1 MLAILHQAL
10 EPTGI
15 SSVLGG
21 VIAPLSTQYSISA
34 SSQVDTLWL
43 IVATVL
49 ALLMAPGV
57 AFFYGGLVR
66 ASSVINMM
74 MMSFGAMAIVGVLW
88 VLYGYGMVFGP
99 AWIPHWLGD
108 PLSEFGLNGI
118 VSSSGDIQVHA
129 LALACFHATFA
140 IDVVALISGAIADR
154 ARFGAWMLFAGVWVS
169 LVYFPVARWVF
180 NTGDGWAAKLGVNDF
195 AGGTAVHVNAGAAAL
210 AVALVLGKRDGFTK
224 GFDKPHNLPLTMLGA
239 ALLWAGWFGFN
250 AGSAATVNGVT
261 VLACVNTLVAPAAA
275 ILGWLL
281 VEKLR
286 DGKPTSVG
294 AMSGLVVGLV
304 AASPSCNVLTPG
316 WTLVLGALAG
326 VVGALIV
333 DLRFTFGF
341 DDSLNVAGI
350 HLIGGLIGT
359 LFVGIAGMGMGIIYT
374 GSWRQFGVQAIVAFV
389 VMVYS
394 FGLTWLIATS
404 IQRWMGFRIA
414 RHEAHAGPDMTV
426 HGEQGYIL
434 EPGTTLQPLPGAG
447 VESP

>member
-1 MLAILHQAL
+1 MLQYTMGF
-10 EPTGI
+10 TGI
-15 SSVLGG
+15 SSLFGG
-21 VIAPLSTQYSISA
+21 VIAPLGAQPSA
-34 SSQVDTLWL
+34 SSYSPVDTLWL

-66 ASSVINMM
+66 ASSVIHMM

-88 VLYGYGMVFGP
+88 VLYGYGVVFGP
-99 AWIPHWLGD
+99 EWIPHWLGD
-108 PLSEFGLNGI
+108 PLSELGLNGI
-118 VSSSGDIQVHA
+118 VSASGDIQVHD
-129 LALACFHATFA
+129 LALAGFHATFA

-154 ARFGAWMLFAGVWVS
+154 ARFGAWMVFAGVWAS
-169 LVYFPVARWVF
+169 IVYFPVAHWIF
-180 NTGDGWAAKLGVNDF
+180 NTADGWAAQLGMNDF

-210 AVALVLGKRDGFTK
+210 ALALVLGKRDGFTK

-239 ALLWAGWFGFN
+239 ALLWIGWFGFN
-250 AGSAATVNGVT
+250 AGSAAAVNGVA
-261 VLACVNTLVAPAAA
+261 VLACMNTLVAPAAA
-275 ILGWLL
+275 ILGWLV

-294 AMSGLVVGLV
+294 AMSGLVIGLV

-326 VVGALIV
+326 VIGALIA
-333 DLRFTFGF
+333 DLRFTFSL
-341 DDSLNVAGI
+341 DDSLNVVGI
-350 HLIGGLIGT
+350 HLVGGLIGT
-359 LFVGIAGMGMGIIYT
+359 LFVGIAGIGMGVVNT
-374 GSWRQFGVQAIVAFV
+374 GSWHQFGVQSLVAFV

-394 FGLTWLIATS
+394 FGMTWLIGTL

-414 RHEAHAGPDMTV
+414 RHEAQAGPDLAV
-426 HGEQGYIL
+426 HGERGYLL
-434 EPGTTLQPLPGAG
+434 EPVATAAGVETGAG